1 MRETEWYRQRYCRRP
16 FTARGAQRGCVGEYF
31 GHAAQHKSF
40 LQREAAPREY
50 MISQELPPMSPLPPV
65 YPRLYIPAP
74 AVGLEQHQSCGLE
87 HWQTLAA
94 PQVPRAALARQAEEH
109 HRVEEDK
116 KRKSRKLPSQARKH
130 RAHRQKQH
138 LDNPLYR

>member
-1 MRETEWYRQRYCRRP
+1 
-16 FTARGAQRGCVGEYF
+16 
-31 GHAAQHKSF
+31 
-40 LQREAAPREY
+40 
-50 MISQELPPMSPLPPV
+50 MSPLPPV

-109 HRVEEDK
+109 HRVEGNKE
-116 KRKSRKLPSQARKH
+116 RKSRKLPSQARKH